1 MRLVAFKVDELDIMV
16 AGLMYE
22 ANGWLPTARQKDVQ
36 SRSLDERYHAEFQI
50 LARKI
55 DTVLQQAGAAV
66 VTDGT
71 WKQSATPA
79 PCVVD
84 PASQRSTSSFSSLP
98 PSFSPLV
105 SLTLPFFSPL
115 PSVPSSPNHCSLCI
129 LLEEILCLEGIPEP
143 GNRIA
148 CR

>member
-55 DTVLQQAGAAV
+55 DTVLQQAGAAI

-79 PCVVD
+79 PCVDD

-98 PSFSPLV
+98 PLV